1 MRFRHPVLFFF
12 LFLAYLALVVV
23 LSGFYSSV
31 PLILVYA
38 SSVSWVKLSISL
50 VLSLL
55 IALLVAYN
63 GVLVYAAYRLRRQCK
78 DAKLTASLGA
88 VGGVIVGVCPL
99 CVTGLVPLLLG
110 VFGLSFS
117 FASLPFGGIEMQV
130 LVVAVLCVSMYLLKK
145 KA

>member
-23 LSGFYSSV
+23 VSGFYNSV

-38 SSVSWVKLSISL
+38 SSVNWVKLSISL
-50 VLSLL
+50 ILSVL

-63 GVLVYAAYRLRRQCK
+63 GVLVYAAYRARRACA
-78 DAKLTASLGA
+78 DAKFATSLGA
-88 VGGVIVGVCPL
+88 VGGVMVGVCPL
-99 CVTGLVPLLLG
+99 CVTGIVPLLFG

-117 FASLPFGGIEMQV
+117 FASLPLGGIELQLLV
-130 LVVAVLCVSMYLLKK
+130 LLMLLVSVYWLKK
-145 KA
+145 K